1 MTPGIRLRRLV
12 HSCGPL
18 RPLVPP
24 VIAQVPLGQPV
35 PVRAERF
42 LHELKKK
49 RQPQEV
55 SPVPVRMWQG

>member
-1 MTPGIRLRRLV
+1 MRRLV
-12 HSCGPL
+12 HSSCAAA
-18 RPLVPP
+18 
-24 VIAQVPLGQPV
+24 AQVPLGQPV

-55 SPVPVRMWQG
+55 SPVGPGADVAGVSPVPVQM